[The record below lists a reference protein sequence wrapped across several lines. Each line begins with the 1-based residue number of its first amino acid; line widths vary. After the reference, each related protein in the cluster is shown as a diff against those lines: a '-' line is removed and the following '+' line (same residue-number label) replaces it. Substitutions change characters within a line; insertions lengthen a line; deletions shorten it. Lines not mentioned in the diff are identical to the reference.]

1 MLVSDTLLDKA
12 GLISRVLNLGHW
24 SLVLR
29 SCWLFF
35 LDKAN
40 FRWERLVHLNV
51 LILADKL
58 CWSIFWFSDLE
69 ETVTCMNSIAFTILA
84 NVVVWA
90 D

>member
-12 GLISRVLNLGHW
+12 GLISWVLNLSHW
-24 SLVLR
+24 CLVLR

-35 LDKAN
+35 LDEAN
-40 FRWERLVHLNV
+40 FRWESLVHLNV

-58 CWSIFWFSDLE
+58 CRSIFRFSDLE
-69 ETVTCMNSIAFTILA
+69 EAVTCMNSIALTIFT
-84 NVVVWA
+84 NVVIWA